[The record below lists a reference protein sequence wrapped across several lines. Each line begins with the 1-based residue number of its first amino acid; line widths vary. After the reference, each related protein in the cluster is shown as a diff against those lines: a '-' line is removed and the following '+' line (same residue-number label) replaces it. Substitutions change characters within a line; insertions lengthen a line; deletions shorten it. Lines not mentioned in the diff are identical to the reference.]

1 MKLLTVPRNGV
12 VYDVKSLNMWA
23 NEIHEWGVSKGWAME
38 DLPTDPIEV
47 KNLIIEKLLMMH
59 TEITEAT
66 EALRDVDFEAPDY
79 LKRLQESFTFPGVD
93 KPEGLASELID
104 GIIRHLHLCAI
115 LGIDVE
121 VEMERKMDYNN
132 SRPYRH
138 GGKNL

>member
-1 MKLLTVPRNGV
+1 MAKLTVPRNAV
-12 VYDVKSLNMWA
+12 VYDVKSLNIWA
-23 NEIHEWGVSKGWAME
+23 NEIHEWGVEKGWAEE
-38 DLPTDPIEV
+38 DLPDDPHEIKLLV
-47 KNLIIEKLLMMH
+47 IEKLLMMH

-66 EALRDVDFEAPDY
+66 EALRDVNFTSRESCLP
-79 LKRLQESFTFPGVD
+79 KLQASYQGLGN

-121 VEMERKMDYNN
+121 QEMEKKMDYNCG
-132 SRPYRH
+132 REFRH